1 MVPIHARLAKIKGRD
16 AALRRRRPR
25 SADGTDFSSV
35 LTCSVAPL
43 NAAQTAQRAVPTRY
57 CVTVF
62 ALLLVFSLVNTR
74 AADNNAVL
82 SSWLNAQKN
91 IHAWSADFT
100 QTRILKSLAQP
111 LTATG
116 HVWFE
121 APNKVR
127 WELGH
132 PARTIAIIGPE
143 MMQIIYPRLKR
154 VERYPM
160 TGEQQGQWGDIM
172 KLFEAG
178 FPRSQAEMEADYNI
192 LGQQITGDVCILTL
206 QPKAAGARKMMPQ
219 IKIGFS
225 TKDWSLRLNEM
236 QFADGSIM
244 RNEFKNSVMNP
255 QIDAALFAPKLE
267 SDYKIVEPLNK

>member
-1 MVPIHARLAKIKGRD
+1 MKGRD

-25 SADGTDFSSV
+25 SADGTEFSSV
-35 LTCSVAPL
+35 LTRPVAPL
-43 NAAQTAQRAVPTRY
+43 NAARTAQRAVPTKY
-57 CVTVF
+57 CAAVF
-62 ALLLVFSLVNTR
+62 ALLLAFSLVDAR
-74 AADNNAVL
+74 AADTNSAL
-82 SSWLNAQKN
+82 TSWLNAQKN
-91 IHAWSADFT
+91 IHTWSADFT
-100 QTRILKSLAQP
+100 QTRILKSLTQP

-121 APNKVR
+121 APNRVR

-132 PARTIAIIGPE
+132 PAQTIAVIGPDL
-143 MMQIIYPRLKR
+143 MQIIYPRLKR

-160 TGEQQGQWGDIM
+160 GGGQQGQWGDIM

-192 LGQQITGDVCILTL
+192 LGQQITDDICVLTL
-206 QPKAAGARKMMPQ
+206 QPRAAGARKMMPQ

-244 RNEFKNSVMNP
+244 RNEFKNAELNP
-255 QIDAALFAPKLE
+255 QVDDALFAPKLE
-267 SDYKIVEPLNK
+267 SDYKVIEPLNR